1 MYSKLINFPENK
13 FNSKKENYVFYKSFV
28 ELNTNCKELYNSKN
42 QVSELLYEYIS
53 FSFHRTCWEKN
64 LLYSVENTIVD
75 LNSIIEYIETV
86 HEGTVNVFF
95 VPAGW
100 NFSQENL
107 IGKTMPPYNL
117 SQDSIIGS
125 DGLSQFLKEHLKN
138 NKGKFINL
146 VEVFNHLKKEE
157 KNEFYFPIDGHWNAL
172 THKLLSI
179 YLLEDL

>member
-1 MYSKLINFPENK
+1 
-13 FNSKKENYVFYKSFV
+13 
-28 ELNTNCKELYNSKN
+28 
-42 QVSELLYEYIS
+42 
-53 FSFHRTCWEKN
+53 
-64 LLYSVENTIVD
+64 
-75 LNSIIEYIETV
+75 
-86 HEGTVNVFF
+86 
-95 VPAGW
+95 
-100 NFSQENL
+100 
-107 IGKTMPPYNL
+107 MPPYNL